1 MSLVVGLFVLGVALI
16 AIEVFVPGG
25 IIGIMGILSII
36 AGVFVSYSEFGVNGV
51 WISGSVALLLMIAVL
66 LFEFLV
72 LPKTKLG
79 GRLFLRKAVEGTS
92 QPPLA
97 GDDDIGKECV
107 TLTTLSP
114 TGTVLLDGKK
124 VEAASKSGFI
134 SKNETLKVVGKDNFR
149 IIVSK

>member
-1 MSLVVGLFVLGVALI
+1 MSLIIGLFVVGVALI

-36 AGVFVSYSEFGVNGV
+36 AGVVVSYSEFGFTGV
-51 WISGSVALLLMIAVL
+51 WISGAAAVVILVAVL

-97 GDDDIGKECV
+97 EEDDIGKECV
-107 TLTTLSP
+107 TLTPLSP

-124 VEAASKSGFI
+124 VEAASRSGFI
-134 SKNETLKVVGKDNFR
+134 SKNETMKVVGKDNFR